1 MQPIGPEASSV
12 YWVRRAAF
20 LVIVL
25 IVLFGLIGIIR
36 AVAGGGS
43 EGPAVVEPT
52 VSQAPSVDPTTVL
65 TPVSTEPIACVD
77 SAIFVEATTDSSTYK
92 VGKEPVL
99 SLSIE
104 NTGSVACLRDVGPKA
119 NELEVKSG
127 GYHVWSSDD
136 CSSNKKTKIVTL
148 EPGDRVASTISWSGQ
163 LSEPGCPDVNKA
175 AKVGRYEVI
184 GRNLDVFSEATPFAL
199 TKKN

>member
-1 MQPIGPEASSV
+1 V

-52 VSQAPSVDPTTVL
+52 VSEAPSTDPTTVL
-65 TPVSTEPIACVD
+65 TPVSTDPIACVD

-99 SLSIE
+99 SLTIE

>member
-163 LSEPGCPDVNKA
+163 LSEPGCPEVNKA